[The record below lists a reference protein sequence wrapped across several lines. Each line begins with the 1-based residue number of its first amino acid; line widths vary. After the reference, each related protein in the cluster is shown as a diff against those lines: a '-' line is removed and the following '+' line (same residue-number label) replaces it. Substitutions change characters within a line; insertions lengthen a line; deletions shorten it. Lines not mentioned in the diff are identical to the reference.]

1 MINYQPSF
9 TITSKIID
17 YISRISEKVGEI
29 NSLENSPHQVKLR
42 KENRIKTIHSSLAIE
57 NNSLTIEQI
66 TAIIDG
72 KRVLGSPNEIQEVKN
87 AIQTYELLLT
97 LNPYEEK
104 DLLKAHSL
112 MMQDLVSQNGKY
124 RKEGV
129 GIFNG
134 SQVVHLAP
142 PADRVPFLMADL
154 FNWLKTSDVHPLIKS
169 CVFHYEFEFIH
180 PFQDGNGRIGRLWQ
194 TAILKEWKE
203 VFAWIPVES
212 LIKEHQAEYYNALNS
227 SDNNAD
233 STSFIEFILSLLLK
247 TIDEIIETEKKVTVK
262 VTQKVTVNQKKI
274 IDAIKKN
281 PFITQE
287 ELSQVIGL
295 TRKSIVQNMKKL
307 QENGL
312 LKRVGADKNGHWE
325 YHQQA
330 LEIAFSDID
339 NLSTTQ
345 KHAW

>member
-1 MINYQPSF
+1 MEQYQPPF
-9 TITSKIID
+9 KITSKIID
-17 YISRISEKVGEI
+17 YISRISEKIGEI

-87 AIQTYELLLT
+87 AVQTYELLLK

-112 MMQDLVSQNGKY
+112 MMQDLVSNNGKY
-124 RKEGV
+124 RNEGV
-129 GIFNG
+129 GIFDGN
-134 SQVVHLAP
+134 QVVHLAP
-142 PADRVPFLMADL
+142 PADRVPLLMADL

-194 TAILKEWKE
+194 TVILKEWKE
-203 VFAWIPVES
+203 FFAWTPVET
-212 LIKEHQAEYYNALNS
+212 LIKENQSEYYNALNS
-227 SDNNAD
+227 SDKEAD
-233 STSFIEFILSLLLK
+233 SSSFIEFMLSLLLK
-247 TIDEIIETEKKVTVK
+247 TIEEIIETEKKVTVK
-262 VTQKVTVNQKKI
+262 LSVKVSVNQQKI
-274 IDAIKKN
+274 LDVIKEN
-281 PFITQE
+281 PFVTQE
-287 ELSQVIGL
+287 ELAQIIGL
-295 TRKSIVQNMKKL
+295 SRKSIIQNMKKL

-312 LKRVGADKNGHWE
+312 LKRIGADKNGSWE
-325 YHQQA
+325 
-330 LEIAFSDID
+330 IVG
-339 NLSTTQ
+339 
-345 KHAW
+345 

>member
-1 MINYQPSF
+1 MNQYQPPF
-9 TITSKIID
+9 KITSKIID
-17 YISRISEKVGEI
+17 YISRISEKIGEI

-87 AIQTYELLLT
+87 AVQTYELLLK

-112 MMQDLVSQNGKY
+112 MMQDLVFNNGKY
-124 RKEGV
+124 RNEGV
-129 GIFNG
+129 GIFDG
-134 SQVVHLAP
+134 IQVVHLAP
-142 PADRVPFLMADL
+142 PADRVPLLMADL

-169 CVFHYEFEFIH
+169 CVFHYEFEFIY

-194 TAILKEWKE
+194 TVILKEWKE

-212 LIKEHQAEYYNALNS
+212 LIKENQADYYNALNS
-227 SDNNAD
+227 SDKDAD
-233 STSFIEFILSLLLK
+233 STPFIEFMLSLLLK
-247 TIDEIIETEKKVTVK
+247 TIEEIIETEKKVTAK
-262 VTQKVTVNQKKI
+262 VSVKVTVNQQKI
-274 IDAIKKN
+274 LDIIKEN
-281 PFITQE
+281 PFVTQE
-287 ELSQVIGL
+287 ELAQIIGL
-295 TRKSIVQNMKKL
+295 SRKSIIQNMKKL

-312 LKRVGADKNGHWE
+312 LTRVGADKNGHWE
-325 YHQQA
+325 VVG
-330 LEIAFSDID
+330 
-339 NLSTTQ
+339 
-345 KHAW
+345 